1 MKVAVLGS
9 GSGGNAAVIKARDT
23 TMLVDAGLSARQL
36 SRRLEQVGVDPD
48 SLDGIL
54 LTHEHRDH
62 TCGLEVFLRKR
73 STPVFTTALTRES
86 LGERVTGS
94 VDWRILQH
102 GQAFKVGEVTVEAFA
117 LPHDAVD
124 PVGFICRAGN
134 AGIGV
139 ATDFGFVTNL
149 VRDRLKGVHVLLVEA
164 NYDDKMLDADTKRP
178 WSIKQRISS
187 RHGHLSN
194 QQTADLVE
202 GLLDHGLRT
211 VILGHLSGDCNCPDV
226 AVSAIRKIGT
236 AKGLEKRLGVHVAS
250 QAEPTSW
257 FEIGGEEAEERPAP
271 TTTDQMDLAIGTH
284 L

>member
-36 SRRLEQVGVDPD
+36 GRRLEQIGVDPD

-62 TCGLEVFLRKR
+62 TCGLEVFLRRR
-73 STPVFTTALTRES
+73 STPVFTTALTRET
-86 LGERVTGS
+86 LGDRITDS
-94 VDWRILQH
+94 VDWRIFQH
-102 GQAFKVGEVTVEAFA
+102 GQVFNVGEVAVEAFA

-124 PVGFICRAGN
+124 PVGFVCRSGN
-134 AGIGV
+134 SCIGV

-149 VRDRLKGVHVLLVEA
+149 VRDRLKGVHALLVEA
-164 NYDDKMLDADTKRP
+164 NYDDKLLDADSKRP

-194 QQTADLVE
+194 LQTADLVE
-202 GLLDHGLRT
+202 GLLDHGLKT
-211 VILGHLSGDCNCPDV
+211 VILGHLSSDCNCPDV
-226 AVSAIRKIGT
+226 AVSAIREIES
-236 AKGLEKRLGVHVAS
+236 AKGLERQLGVHVAS

-257 FEIGGEEAEERPAP
+257 VEIRGEEAEECSAPA
-271 TTTDQMDLAIGTH
+271 TMNQMDLAIGTH

>member
-36 SRRLEQVGVDPD
+36 GRRLDQIGVDPD

-62 TCGLEVFLRKR
+62 TCGLEVFLRRR
-73 STPVFTTALTRES
+73 STPVFTTALTRET
-86 LGERVTGS
+86 LGDRITDS
-94 VDWRILQH
+94 VDWRIFQH
-102 GQAFKVGEVTVEAFA
+102 GQVFNVGEVAVEAFA

-124 PVGFICRAGN
+124 PVGFVCRSGN
-134 AGIGV
+134 SCIGV

-149 VRDRLKGVHVLLVEA
+149 VRDRLKGVHALLVEA
-164 NYDDKMLDADTKRP
+164 NYDDKMLDADSKRP

-194 QQTADLVE
+194 LQTADLVE
-202 GLLDHGLRT
+202 GLLDHGLKT
-211 VILGHLSGDCNCPDV
+211 VILGHLSSDCNCPDV
-226 AVSAIRKIGT
+226 AVSAIREIES
-236 AKGLEKRLGVHVAS
+236 AKGMERQLGVHVAS

-257 FEIGGEEAEERPAP
+257 VEIRGEEAEECSAPA
-271 TTTDQMDLAIGTH
+271 TMNQMDLAIGTH

>member
-9 GSGGNAAVIKARDT
+9 GSGGNSAVVKAGDT
-23 TMLVDAGLSARQL
+23 TILVDAGLSARQL
-36 SRRLEQVGVDPD
+36 SRRLGKVGVDPD

-62 TCGLEVFLRKR
+62 TCGLEVFLRNR
-73 STPVFTTALTRES
+73 SIPVYTTALTRES
-86 LGERVTGS
+86 LGDRLEGE
-94 VDWRILQH
+94 VDWHIFQQ
-102 GQAFKVGEVTVEAFA
+102 GQVFKVGEVAVEAFS

-124 PVGFICRAGN
+124 PVGFVCRTDD

-149 VRDRLKGVHVLLVEA
+149 VRNRLQGVQALFVEA
-164 NYDDKMLDADTKRP
+164 NYDEKLLDADTKRP

-194 QQTADLVE
+194 GQTAELVDD
-202 GLLDHGLRT
+202 LLDHGLRT
-211 VILGHLSGDCNCPDV
+211 VILGHLSGDCNCPDL
-226 AVSAIRKIGT
+226 AMSTIRETGSE
-236 AKGLEKRLGVHVAS
+236 KGMHKDFSVYVAS
-250 QAEPTSW
+250 QSEPTSW
-257 FEIGGEEAEERPAP
+257 IEVGGEESEGRSAP
-271 TTTDQMDLAIGTH
+271 VVMDQMDLAIGGH

>member
-36 SRRLEQVGVDPD
+36 GTRLEQIGVDPD

-62 TCGLEVFLRKR
+62 TCGLEVFLRRR

-86 LGERVTGS
+86 LGDRITDS
-94 VDWRILQH
+94 VDWRIFQH
-102 GQAFKVGEVTVEAFA
+102 GQVFNVGEVAVEAFA

-124 PVGFICRAGN
+124 PVGFVCRSGN
-134 AGIGV
+134 SCIGV

-149 VRDRLKGVHVLLVEA
+149 VRDRLKGVHALLVEA
-164 NYDDKMLDADTKRP
+164 NYDDKMLDADSKRP

-194 QQTADLVE
+194 LQTADLVE
-202 GLLDHGLRT
+202 GLLDHGLKK
-211 VILGHLSGDCNCPDV
+211 VILGHLSSDCNCPDV
-226 AVSAIRKIGT
+226 AVSAIREIES
-236 AKGLEKRLGVHVAS
+236 AKGMERQLGVHVAS

-257 FEIGGEEAEERPAP
+257 VEIRGEEAEECSAPA
-271 TTTDQMDLAIGTH
+271 TMNQMDLAIGTH

>member
-86 LGERVTGS
+86 LGDRVTGS
-94 VDWRILQH
+94 VDWRIFQH

-149 VRDRLKGVHVLLVEA
+149 VRDRLKGVHALLVEA

-194 QQTADLVE
+194 LQTADLVE

-211 VILGHLSGDCNCPDV
+211 VILGHLSGDCNCPDL
-226 AVSAIRKIGT
+226 AMSAIREIRS
-236 AKGLEKRLGVHVAS
+236 AKGLGEDLGIHVAS
-250 QAEPTSW
+250 QAEPTCW
-257 FEIGGEEAEERPAP
+257 VEIRGEEVKVCPAP
-271 TTTDQMDLAIGTH
+271 VVMDQMDLAIGTH

>member
-9 GSGGNAAVIKARDT
+9 GSGGNAAVIKAQDT

-36 SRRLEQVGVDPD
+36 SRRLDQIGVDPD

-86 LGERVTGS
+86 LGDRITDGL
-94 VDWRILQH
+94 DWRIFQH
-102 GQAFKVGEVTVEAFA
+102 GQVFKVGEVTVEAFS

-124 PVGFICRAGN
+124 PVGFVCRSGDSC
-134 AGIGV
+134 IGV
-139 ATDFGFVTNL
+139 ATDFGFITNL
-149 VRDRLKGVHVLLVEA
+149 VRERLKGVHALLVEA
-164 NYDDKMLDADTKRP
+164 NYDDKMLDADSKRP

>member
-1 MKVAVLGS
+1 M
-9 GSGGNAAVIKARDT
+9 IKARDT

-36 SRRLEQVGVDPD
+36 GRRLEQIGVDPD

-62 TCGLEVFLRKR
+62 TCGLDVFLRRR
-73 STPVFTTALTRES
+73 STPVFTTALTRET
-86 LGERVTGS
+86 LGDRITDS
-94 VDWRILQH
+94 VDWRIFQH
-102 GQAFKVGEVTVEAFA
+102 GQVFNVGEVAVEAFA

-124 PVGFICRAGN
+124 PVGFVCRSGN
-134 AGIGV
+134 SCIGV

-149 VRDRLKGVHVLLVEA
+149 VRDRLKGVHALLVEA
-164 NYDDKMLDADTKRP
+164 NYDDKMLDADSKRP

-194 QQTADLVE
+194 LQTADLVE
-202 GLLDHGLRT
+202 GLLDHGLKT
-211 VILGHLSGDCNCPDV
+211 VILGHLSSDCNCPDV
-226 AVSAIRKIGT
+226 AVSAIREIES
-236 AKGLEKRLGVHVAS
+236 AKGMERQLGVHVAS

-257 FEIGGEEAEERPAP
+257 VEIRGEEAEECSAPA
-271 TTTDQMDLAIGTH
+271 TMNQMDLAIGTH

>member
-36 SRRLEQVGVDPD
+36 GRRLEQIGVDPD

-62 TCGLEVFLRKR
+62 TCGLEVFLRRR
-73 STPVFTTALTRES
+73 STPVFTTALTRET
-86 LGERVTGS
+86 LGDRITDS
-94 VDWRILQH
+94 VDWRIFQH
-102 GQAFKVGEVTVEAFA
+102 GQVFNVGEVAVEAFA

-124 PVGFICRAGN
+124 PVGFVCHSGN
-134 AGIGV
+134 SCIGV

-149 VRDRLKGVHVLLVEA
+149 VRDRLKGVHALLVEA
-164 NYDDKMLDADTKRP
+164 NYDDKMLDADSKRP

-194 QQTADLVE
+194 LQTADLVE
-202 GLLDHGLRT
+202 GLLDHGLKT
-211 VILGHLSGDCNCPDV
+211 VILGHLSSDCNCPDV
-226 AVSAIRKIGT
+226 AVSAIREIES
-236 AKGLEKRLGVHVAS
+236 AKGLERQLGVHVAS

-257 FEIGGEEAEERPAP
+257 VEIRGEEAEECSAPA
-271 TTTDQMDLAIGTH
+271 TMNQMDLAIGTH

>member
-36 SRRLEQVGVDPD
+36 GTRLEQIGVDPD

-62 TCGLEVFLRKR
+62 TCGLEVFLRRR
-73 STPVFTTALTRES
+73 STPVFTTALTRET
-86 LGERVTGS
+86 LGDRITDS
-94 VDWRILQH
+94 VDWRIFQH
-102 GQAFKVGEVTVEAFA
+102 GQVFNVGEVAVEAFA

-124 PVGFICRAGN
+124 PVGFVCRSGN
-134 AGIGV
+134 SCIGV

-149 VRDRLKGVHVLLVEA
+149 VRDRLKGVHALLVEA
-164 NYDDKMLDADTKRP
+164 NYDDKLLDADSKRP

-194 QQTADLVE
+194 LQTADLVE
-202 GLLDHGLRT
+202 GLLDHGLKT
-211 VILGHLSGDCNCPDV
+211 VILGHLSSDCNCPDV
-226 AVSAIRKIGT
+226 AVSAIREIES
-236 AKGLEKRLGVHVAS
+236 AKGMERQLGVHVAS

-257 FEIGGEEAEERPAP
+257 VEIRGEEAEECSAPA
-271 TTTDQMDLAIGTH
+271 TMNQMDLAIGTH

>member
-36 SRRLEQVGVDPD
+36 GRRLEQIGVDPD

-62 TCGLEVFLRKR
+62 TCGLEVFLRRR
-73 STPVFTTALTRES
+73 STPVFTTALTRET
-86 LGERVTGS
+86 LGDRITDS
-94 VDWRILQH
+94 VDWSIFQH
-102 GQAFKVGEVTVEAFA
+102 GQVFNVGEVAVEAFA

-124 PVGFICRAGN
+124 PVGFVCRSGN
-134 AGIGV
+134 SCIGV

-149 VRDRLKGVHVLLVEA
+149 VRDRLKGVHALLVEA
-164 NYDDKMLDADTKRP
+164 NYDDKMLDADSKRP

-194 QQTADLVE
+194 LQTADLVE
-202 GLLDHGLRT
+202 GLLDHGLKT
-211 VILGHLSGDCNCPDV
+211 VILGHLSSDCNCPDV
-226 AVSAIRKIGT
+226 AVSAIREIES
-236 AKGLEKRLGVHVAS
+236 AKGMERQLGVHVAS

-257 FEIGGEEAEERPAP
+257 VEIRGEEAEECSAPA
-271 TTTDQMDLAIGTH
+271 TMNQMDLAIGTH

>member
-36 SRRLEQVGVDPD
+36 GRRLEQIGVDPD

-62 TCGLEVFLRKR
+62 TCGLEVFLRRR
-73 STPVFTTALTRES
+73 STPVFTTALTRET
-86 LGERVTGS
+86 LGDRITDS
-94 VDWRILQH
+94 VDWRIFQH
-102 GQAFKVGEVTVEAFA
+102 GQVFNVGEVAVEAFA

-124 PVGFICRAGN
+124 PVGFVCRSGN
-134 AGIGV
+134 SCIGV

-149 VRDRLKGVHVLLVEA
+149 VRDRLKGVHALLVEA
-164 NYDDKMLDADTKRP
+164 NYDDKMLDADSKRP

-194 QQTADLVE
+194 LQTADLVE
-202 GLLDHGLRT
+202 GLLDHGLKT
-211 VILGHLSGDCNCPDV
+211 VILGHLSSDCNCPDV
-226 AVSAIRKIGT
+226 AVSAIREIES
-236 AKGLEKRLGVHVAS
+236 AKGLERQLGVHVAS

-257 FEIGGEEAEERPAP
+257 VEIRGEEAEECSAPA
-271 TTTDQMDLAIGTH
+271 TMNQMDLAIGTH

>member
-36 SRRLEQVGVDPD
+36 GRRLEQIGVDPD

-62 TCGLEVFLRKR
+62 TCGLEVFLRRR
-73 STPVFTTALTRES
+73 STPVFTTALTRET
-86 LGERVTGS
+86 LGDRITDS
-94 VDWRILQH
+94 VDWSIFQH
-102 GQAFKVGEVTVEAFA
+102 GQVFNVGEVAVEAFA

-124 PVGFICRAGN
+124 PVGFVCHSGN
-134 AGIGV
+134 SCIGV

-149 VRDRLKGVHVLLVEA
+149 VRDRLKGVHALLVEA
-164 NYDDKMLDADTKRP
+164 NYDDKMLDADSKRP

-194 QQTADLVE
+194 LQTADLVE
-202 GLLDHGLRT
+202 GLLDHGLKT
-211 VILGHLSGDCNCPDV
+211 VILGHLSSDCNCPDV
-226 AVSAIRKIGT
+226 AVSAIREIES
-236 AKGLEKRLGVHVAS
+236 AKGMERQLGVHVAS

-257 FEIGGEEAEERPAP
+257 VEIRGEEAEECSAPA
-271 TTTDQMDLAIGTH
+271 TMNQMDLAIGTH

>member
-36 SRRLEQVGVDPD
+36 GRRLEQIGVDPD

-62 TCGLEVFLRKR
+62 TCGLDVFLRRR
-73 STPVFTTALTRES
+73 STPVFTTALTRET
-86 LGERVTGS
+86 LGDRITDS
-94 VDWRILQH
+94 VDWRIFQH
-102 GQAFKVGEVTVEAFA
+102 GQVFNVGEVAVEAFA

-124 PVGFICRAGN
+124 PVGFVCRSGN
-134 AGIGV
+134 SCIGV

-149 VRDRLKGVHVLLVEA
+149 VRDRLKGVHALLVEA
-164 NYDDKMLDADTKRP
+164 NYDDKMLDADSKRP

-194 QQTADLVE
+194 LQTADLVE
-202 GLLDHGLRT
+202 GLLDHGLKT
-211 VILGHLSGDCNCPDV
+211 VILGHLSSDCNCPDV
-226 AVSAIRKIGT
+226 AVSAIREIES
-236 AKGLEKRLGVHVAS
+236 AKGMERQLGVHVAS

-257 FEIGGEEAEERPAP
+257 VEIRGEEAEECSAPA
-271 TTTDQMDLAIGTH
+271 TMNQMDLAIGTH

>member
-9 GSGGNAAVIKARDT
+9 GSGGNAAVIEARDT

-36 SRRLEQVGVDPD
+36 GRRLEQIGVDPD

-62 TCGLEVFLRKR
+62 TCGLEVFLRRR
-73 STPVFTTALTRES
+73 STPVFTTALTRET
-86 LGERVTGS
+86 LGDRITDS
-94 VDWRILQH
+94 VDWRIFQH
-102 GQAFKVGEVTVEAFA
+102 GQVFNVGEVAVEAFA

-124 PVGFICRAGN
+124 PVGFVCRSGN
-134 AGIGV
+134 SCIGV

-149 VRDRLKGVHVLLVEA
+149 VRDRLKGVHALLVEA
-164 NYDDKMLDADTKRP
+164 NYDDKMLDADSKRP

-194 QQTADLVE
+194 LQTADLVE
-202 GLLDHGLRT
+202 GLLDHGLKT
-211 VILGHLSGDCNCPDV
+211 VILGHLSSDCNCPDV
-226 AVSAIRKIGT
+226 AVSAIREIES
-236 AKGLEKRLGVHVAS
+236 AKGLERQLGVHVAS

-257 FEIGGEEAEERPAP
+257 VEIRGEEAEECSAPA
-271 TTTDQMDLAIGTH
+271 TMNQMDLAIGTH

>member
-36 SRRLEQVGVDPD
+36 GRRLEQIGVDPD

-62 TCGLEVFLRKR
+62 TCGLEVFLRRR
-73 STPVFTTALTRES
+73 STPVFTTALTRET
-86 LGERVTGS
+86 LGDRITDS
-94 VDWRILQH
+94 VDWRIFQH
-102 GQAFKVGEVTVEAFA
+102 GQVFNVGEVAVEAFA

-124 PVGFICRAGN
+124 PVGFVCRSGN
-134 AGIGV
+134 SCIGV

-149 VRDRLKGVHVLLVEA
+149 VRDRLKGVHALLVEA
-164 NYDDKMLDADTKRP
+164 NYDDKMLDADSKRP

-194 QQTADLVE
+194 LQTADLVE
-202 GLLDHGLRT
+202 GLLDHGLKT
-211 VILGHLSGDCNCPDV
+211 VILGHLSSDCNCPDV
-226 AVSAIRKIGT
+226 AVSAIREIES
-236 AKGLEKRLGVHVAS
+236 AKGMERQLGVHVAS

-257 FEIGGEEAEERPAP
+257 VEIRGEEAEECSAPA
-271 TTTDQMDLAIGTH
+271 TMNQMDLAIGTH